1 MQNKN
6 ESQFYFHIL
15 PHKTPTCQIWKRS
28 WQKILYFAAK
38 FFKAYLIFH
47 SSLQAKYYLQSFLI
61 KKRLKR
67 PLLKVVP
74 IILGFWQR
82 VTLSNDTS
90 SKMPFNHFVESLII
104 LSEIISSK
112 TSSKITLLKI
122 EIHKDDQK
130 SKTTYGVFS
139 LLDEV

>member
-61 KKRLKR
+61 KKGWKGRCWKSFQSSSF
-67 PLLKVVP
+67 
-74 IILGFWQR
+74 FWQGG
-82 VTLSNDTS
+82 TSSDDTS

-122 EIHKDDQK
+122 ETHKDDQK
-130 SKTTYGVFS
+130 SKTTWYFY
-139 LLDEV
+139 LLDKV